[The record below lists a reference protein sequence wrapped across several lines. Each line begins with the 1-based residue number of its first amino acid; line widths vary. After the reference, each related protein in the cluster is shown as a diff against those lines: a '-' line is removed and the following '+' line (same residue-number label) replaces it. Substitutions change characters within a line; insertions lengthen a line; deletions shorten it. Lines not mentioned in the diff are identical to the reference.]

1 MAITGTNGDDDLFGT
16 DGRNTIFGLRGWD
29 RLVGLGGNDTLDGGR
44 GNDLLEGNR
53 GQDAFWGGRGKD
65 LLDGGL
71 GADNFWFNTRHSFD
85 VINDF
90 GGGDAVIID
99 VEDGG
104 FEGVDRGD
112 LLIERGSRFD
122 RLYVDGDY
130 VCKVFGEFLNY
141 DEIFLL

>member
-1 MAITGTNGDDDLFGT
+1 MRIDCDDCRMQHTSVCDDCVVTFIV
-16 DGRNTIFGLRGWD
+16 GR
-29 RLVGLGGNDTLDGGR
+29 
-44 GNDLLEGNR
+44 EP
-53 GQDAFWGGRGKD
+53 
-65 LLDGGL
+65 
-71 GADNFWFNTRHSFD
+71 
-85 VINDF
+85 
-90 GGGDAVIID
+90 GDAVIID

-141 DEIFLL
+141 DEILLL